1 MQEQQRFQFSGR
13 HLTPVRLNQLL
24 ESIYH
29 EQPALV
35 VTVTNIAGT
44 QPAIRID
51 HLGRSLS
58 ISEISFHD
66 LWAAYADLTLLIRL
80 KLSTGRVVDNF
91 ALSIG
96 KTVANG
102 AWLMPARIG
111 QTGMGQRA
119 HFRQAVAVSNRA
131 PQTLLASTRNTVGE
145 RGSAAMN

>member
-1 MQEQQRFQFSGR
+1 MELFFFFSSRRR
-13 HLTPVRLNQLL
+13 HTRCSRDWSSDVCSSDL
-24 ESIYH
+24 
-29 EQPALV
+29 
-35 VTVTNIAGT
+35 
-44 QPAIRID
+44 
-51 HLGRSLS
+51 LGRSLS

-80 KLSTGRVVDNF
+80 KLNTGRVVDNF